1 MQRKQTNPTTA
12 CVHSYVTLSNSQRPR
27 SFQGSSRHDVRGL
40 SSKGGAFHAP
50 APCPRVASVFCGVSA
65 VLDEMCRH
73 SHPSVRFSALC
84 TAQRYLSLLFVP
96 QKKAAATNSFVLRAG
111 LACSLGRTMG
121 LAFSRLWERMFGK
134 KEMRILMVSDL
145 IILRV
150 PYLFSLR
157 VIVF

>member
-1 MQRKQTNPTTA
+1 
-12 CVHSYVTLSNSQRPR
+12 
-27 SFQGSSRHDVRGL
+27 
-40 SSKGGAFHAP
+40 
-50 APCPRVASVFCGVSA
+50 
-65 VLDEMCRH
+65 
-73 SHPSVRFSALC
+73 
-84 TAQRYLSLLFVP
+84 
-96 QKKAAATNSFVLRAG
+96 
-111 LACSLGRTMG
+111 MG